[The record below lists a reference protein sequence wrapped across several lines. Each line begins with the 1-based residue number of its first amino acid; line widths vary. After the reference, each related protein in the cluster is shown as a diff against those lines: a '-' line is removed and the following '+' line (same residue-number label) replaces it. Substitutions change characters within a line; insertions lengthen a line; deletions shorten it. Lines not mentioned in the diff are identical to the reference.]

1 MIHCQIREKAKNM
14 QIAMSKTREQ
24 FPLSTK
30 KVLKKTITGTL
41 GWVIMMLFFY
51 IMFALPMMIASSV
64 NSSASGL
71 FGIITF
77 GFVFLLIIIV
87 AVVYLY
93 QQWYYATYFYDLTP
107 DYIVIKKGP
116 ITPKEITI
124 PYERVQD
131 VYVDQD
137 LLDRIFGLYDVH
149 LSSATISSGMSA
161 HIDGVE
167 REAAD
172 GLRGVL
178 LKAVSERISRNRVSA
193 QPMAYAPSVPP
204 MPPVPP
210 SMPPVPPTPP
220 TPPAPP
226 IPPAPQNFQQ

>member
-1 MIHCQIREKAKNM
+1 
-14 QIAMSKTREQ
+14 MSKTREQ

-30 KVLKKTITGTL
+30 KVLKKTITGTV
-41 GWVIMMLFFY
+41 GWMLLLLFFY
-51 IMFALPMMIASSV
+51 IMFALPMLAASAV
-64 NSSASGL
+64 NSSAGGL
-71 FGIITF
+71 FGLITL
-77 GFVFLLIIIV
+77 GFLFLL
-87 AVVYLY
+87 VVVVVLTYLY

-107 DYIVIKKGP
+107 DYIVIRKGP
-116 ITPKEITI
+116 ITPREITI

-172 GLRGVL
+172 GLRAVL
-178 LKAVSERISRNRVSA
+178 LKMVSERISRNRVMA
-193 QPMAYAPSVPP
+193 QPMGYAPAMPPTPPPPPAPPVPP
-204 MPPVPP
+204 PSSIPPVPP
-210 SMPPVPPTPP
+210 SPAPPVPPS
-220 TPPAPP
+220 
-226 IPPAPQNFQQ
+226 QNFQQ